1 MRNLVKIMVALAVA
15 SPFVPCLA
23 DELTHSSTT
32 VIQTSTRKPGSSSSE
47 SVEVKKGVKF
57 KFRERLHNLHEKI
70 DTAVAKGW
78 ITAAQASSFGAEADR
93 LVTATSNAEAAGW
106 PKAQVDTLEKSVTK
120 LNASLATASTTKS
133 VKVTTKTKVR

>member
-15 SPFVPCLA
+15 SPFVPCMA

-32 VIQTSTRKPGSSSSE
+32 TIQTSTKPGSSSSE
-47 SVEVKKGVKF
+47 SVEVRKGVKF

-106 PKAQVDTLEKSVTK
+106 PKAQVDTLEKNVTK

-133 VKVTTKTKVR
+133 AKVTTKTTVK